1 MIKETKR
8 YNTRIIAYLMAI
20 LIALSPF
27 ASIPVQA
34 ADGTLTFNSGPTIS
48 YGDYFTTHMSFDGD
62 NTAYCLEPMKSTP
75 APGEYEYDYLPK
87 NSIVRQALY
96 YLPGGYGYDANIK
109 KQHLDDWSTDNA
121 YVIGHLVVAYLY
133 AGKDAN
139 SGAFYGAPQNF
150 IDKAIAV
157 TSAIESL
164 PAPPKS
170 FKAFIVIGYG
180 SQTIAGSWYE
190 RPNGFLEI
198 RKSSSN
204 DAVSKDNENYSLKGA
219 KYGIYKKEKL
229 VETLVTDEKGY
240 AKSGELEEGNYT
252 LKELESPVGFAI
264 DTREYKVSVT
274 AEETQTVKVPEN
286 PTNNPVDL
294 LLQKLDA
301 ETGTNLP
308 QGTGTL
314 KDAEFTFKFYE
325 ELSDT
330 DPALSGK
337 KPKRTRVL
345 KTDAKG
351 EIHFTKEYL
360 VSGDEFYYD
369 NDGKAASLPIGT
381 VTAQET
387 KAPSGYKINDTVFV
401 QKIVGDGNK
410 ETISVYNV
418 IIAEEQLLRGGVKI
432 QKRDWETKKA
442 EAQGG
447 ASLEHAEFTITTLNN
462 NPVLVDGKS
471 YAPNQVV
478 MTIKANAAGIASTK
492 KDALP
497 FGHYRIDEIAPP
509 EGYLN
514 TGKISIEF
522 DIVEDGKIVELTAED
537 NSILNQVI
545 RGDLEFVKVSD
556 GDLNRLA
563 NVPFSITSK
572 TTGESHTLVTD
583 KNGYASTSAEWNK
596 HTANTNR
603 GETSEDGIWF
613 GSSAP
618 DDSKGALIYDTYIIE
633 EQKCKVNEGMN
644 LLKFEATVYK
654 DKVTVDLGT
663 LTDDQI
669 TIATTAVDGES
680 GSHMAK
686 PEKSITL
693 VDTVEFEG
701 LKKGQEYK
709 LTGTLM
715 DKETGKPIQIDGK
728 PVTAETTFQAKKS
741 TGSVKVKFTF
751 DATSLKGK
759 TVVVF
764 EELYQED
771 LKLAVHADITDED
784 QTVYFPEVS
793 TSAKDADTDSNLSCA
808 DEEVT
813 LIDTMTYKNLIPGE
827 TFHVTGTLMDKE
839 TGKPV
844 EADGKPITS
853 TLEFT
858 PKEPSGSVDIPFSFI
873 GSKLQGKTVVVFESV
888 TYKDKE
894 VAAHADFEDIGQ
906 TIFFPELA
914 TTASDKET
922 GSQHAVADKEVTL
935 VDVVEYKNL
944 IADGR
949 TYHLSGIL
957 MDKETKKILEVN
969 GKQVTA
975 EAEFIPEEP
984 SGSIELTFT
993 FDGSELKGKTIVA
1006 FETLT
1011 VNEKEVAVHADITD
1025 KSQTIYFPEIR
1036 TSAKDKEDGDQKVPT
1051 DTKVTIVD
1059 TVSYKN
1065 LISDGKHTYR
1075 IKGIL
1080 MDKKTGKALLID
1092 NKQVTSET
1100 EFITKK
1106 PDGNV
1111 ELSFTFD
1118 SRTLSGH
1125 EVVVFEQL
1133 LYVHGKTEVLIA
1145 THEDINDKGQT
1156 VKVTELP
1163 KETPPETPSE
1173 NTTKSSPVKTGDETP
1188 YIFYLILAFASLTL
1202 ISAGGYLFYKKR
1214 KNKS

>member
-1 MIKETKR
+1 MIKESKK
-8 YNTRIIAYLMAI
+8 YNIRIIAYLMAL

-27 ASIPVQA
+27 SSIPVKA
-34 ADGTLTFNSGPTIS
+34 ADGTLVFNSGPTIS
-48 YGDYFTTHMSFDGD
+48 YGDYSTAHMSFDGD
-62 NTAYCLEPMKSTP
+62 NTAYCVEPLKNTP

-87 NSIVRQALY
+87 NSTVRKALY

-109 KQHLDDWSTDNA
+109 KQYLSDWTTDNA

-133 AGKDAN
+133 AGKNAG

-164 PAPPKS
+164 PAPPAS
-170 FKAFIVIGYG
+170 FKAFIVIGHG
-180 SQTIAGSWYE
+180 SQTIAGSWYK

-198 RKSSSN
+198 RKTTSN
-204 DAVSKDNENYSLKGA
+204 GEITKDNENYSLKGA
-219 KYGIYKKEKL
+219 KYGIYQKDKL

-240 AKSGELEEGNYT
+240 AKSNELEEGDYT
-252 LKELESPVGFAI
+252 LKELKSPVGFAI
-264 DTREYKVSVT
+264 DTQTYKVSVT
-274 AEETQTVKVPEN
+274 AETTQTVRIQDN
-286 PTNNPVDL
+286 PINNPVDL

-301 ETGTNLP
+301 ETNTNVP
-308 QGTGTL
+308 QGAAFL
-314 KDAEFTFKFYE
+314 QNAEFTFKFYS
-325 ELSDT
+325 ELFDT

-337 KPKRTRVL
+337 KPERTWVF
-345 KTDAKG
+345 KTDEKG
-351 EIHFTKEYL
+351 EIHFTRNHL
-360 VSGDEFYYD
+360 VSGDDFYYAS
-369 NDGKAASLPIGT
+369 DGKSACLPIGT

-387 KAPSGYKINDTVFV
+387 KVPIGYKIDETVFV
-401 QKIVGDGNK
+401 QKVTGDGDQ
-410 ETISVYNV
+410 ETISVLNAITSNEHV
-418 IIAEEQLLRGGVKI
+418 IRGGAKI
-432 QKRDWETKKA
+432 QKRDLETKKA

-447 ASLEHAEFTITTLNN
+447 ASLEDAEFTITTLND
-462 NPVLVDGKS
+462 NPILVDEKS
-471 YAPNQVV
+471 YTKNQVV
-478 MTIKANAAGIASTK
+478 MTIKTDANGIATTK
-492 KDALP
+492 ENALP
-497 FGHYRIDEIAPP
+497 YGHYRVDEVSPP
-509 EGYLN
+509 DGYLN

-522 DIVEDGKIVELTAED
+522 DIVEDGKIIDLTDED
-537 NSILNQVI
+537 KSILNQVI
-545 RGDLEFVKVSD
+545 RGDLEFVKISD

-583 KNGYASTSAEWNK
+583 KNGYASTSADWNK

-633 EQKCKVNEGMN
+633 EQKCKANEGMN
-644 LLKFEATVYK
+644 LLKFESTVYK
-654 DKVTVDLGT
+654 DKVTIDLGT

-669 TIATTAVDGES
+669 SIATTALDDES

-686 PEKSITL
+686 PEKDITL

-709 LTGTLM
+709 VTGMLM
-715 DKETGKPIQIDGK
+715 DKETGETVQIDGK
-728 PVTAETTFQAKKS
+728 PVTAETTFQAKRS

-771 LKLAVHADITDED
+771 LKLAVHADIADED
-784 QTVYFPEVS
+784 QTIYFPEVS
-793 TSAKDADTDSNLSCA
+793 TSAKDADTDSSLSCA
-808 DEEVT
+808 DGEVT
-813 LIDTMTYKNLIPGE
+813 LIDTMTYKNLVPEE
-827 TFHVTGTLMDKE
+827 TFHVIGTLMDKE

-844 EADGKPITS
+844 EADGKPVTS
-853 TLEFT
+853 TVEFK
-858 PKEPSGSVDIPFSFI
+858 PKEFSGSVEIPFTFD
-873 GSKLQGKTVVVFESV
+873 GSKLRGKTVVVFESV
-888 TYKDKE
+888 TYKGKE
-894 VAAHADFEDIGQ
+894 VAAHEDLEDIGQ
-906 TIFFPELA
+906 TILFPELA

-922 GSQHAVADKEVTL
+922 DSHHAAADKEVTL

-949 TYHLSGIL
+949 TYRLSGTL
-957 MDKETKKILEVN
+957 MDKETQKALEVE
-969 GKQVTA
+969 GKPVTA
-975 EAEFIPEEP
+975 EAEFIPEAP
-984 SGSIELTFT
+984 TGSIELTFT
-993 FDGSELKGKTIVA
+993 FDGSALKGKTVVA
-1006 FETLT
+1006 FESLTL
-1011 VNEKEVAVHADITD
+1011 NEKEVAVHADITD
-1025 KSQTIYFPEIR
+1025 ESQTIYFPEIK
-1036 TSAKDKEDGDQKVPT
+1036 TSAKDKEDGDQEVPAN
-1051 DTKVTIVD
+1051 TKVTLVD

-1065 LISDGKHTYR
+1065 LIGDGKHTYR

-1092 NKQVTSET
+1092 DKQVTSET
-1100 EFITKK
+1100 EFIPKE

-1111 ELSFTFD
+1111 ELSFTFNAN
-1118 SRTLSGH
+1118 TLAGH

-1133 LYVHGKTEVLIA
+1133 LYVHGETEILIA
-1145 THEDINDKGQT
+1145 AHEDINDKGQT
-1156 VKVTELP
+1156 VKVTESP
-1163 KETPPETPSE
+1163 KETPPEPPSE
-1173 NTTKSSPVKTGDETP
+1173 NTTTSNPVKTGDETP
-1188 YIFYLILAFASLTL
+1188 IVLYLILTLGSLAL
-1202 ISAGGYLFYKKR
+1202 ISTGGYLLYKKR